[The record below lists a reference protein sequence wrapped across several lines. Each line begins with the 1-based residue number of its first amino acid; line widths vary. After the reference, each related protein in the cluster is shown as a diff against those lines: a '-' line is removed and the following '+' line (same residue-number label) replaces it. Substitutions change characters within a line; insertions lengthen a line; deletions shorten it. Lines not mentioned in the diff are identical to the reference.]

1 MAKINQS
8 DFNIPELIAD
18 MWSPLN
24 EEQREF
30 LSNHFTIQSY
40 KKNEIIHC
48 EGERPTHLMC
58 LLAGKVKI
66 YKDGVGGRSQIIRM
80 IKPVEYFGYRAFFAR
95 EDYVTA
101 AAAFEPS
108 VICLIPMTAIVT
120 LVSQNNELAMFSSSS
135 CR

>member
-66 YKDGVGGRSQIIRM
+66 CHLSDSDDCHCYSG
-80 IKPVEYFGYRAFFAR
+80 
-95 EDYVTA
+95 
-101 AAAFEPS
+101 EPE
-108 VICLIPMTAIVT
+108 
-120 LVSQNNELAMFSSSS
+120 Q
-135 CR
+135 